1 MKIIVLNGSPKGEQ
15 SVTMQ
20 YIHFIEKKFP
30 EHQIKIFNIAQQI
43 HKIDRE
49 EDFFREIIG
58 QIRGS
63 DGVIWAFPLYVFLV
77 SSQYK
82 RFIELI
88 WEKRAEEAFRNKYAA
103 VITTSIHFFDHT
115 AHNYIRA
122 ICDDLDMK
130 FAGSYSAEMYD
141 LLKPELREKLT
152 FFAESF
158 FLAAAEKKPAFKN
171 FLPLKAPEF
180 EYVPGNRQ
188 TKTNPVRRKIA
199 LVTDSEDPKTNLGKM
214 ISRFKNS
221 FNGPIDTVHLQEI
234 NMKGGCLGC
243 LRCGCNY
250 HCAYEGKDDF
260 IETYQTKIRTADIL
274 VFAGIMRDRYLS
286 SLWKMFFDRAFF
298 NTHTPSLSG
307 KQIGFII
314 SGPLAQNPNLREI
327 LEAYSEWQQINLV
340 DIVTDEQADSERIDS
355 RLQDLAEKLLWSA
368 ERNYLKPAT
377 FLGVGG
383 MKIFRDDIWGRLR
396 FPFQAD
402 HQHYKK
408 HGVYDFPQ
416 KDIRTRLANFALI
429 LLTKIP
435 AMRKEIYT
443 KRMKAE
449 IIKPLQKVVARN

>member
-30 EHQIKIFNIAQQI
+30 EHQIKIFNITQQI

-49 EDFFREIIG
+49 EDFFQEIIG

-152 FFAESF
+152 LFAESF
-158 FLAAAEKKPAFKN
+158 FLAAAERKPAFKN
-171 FLPLKAPEF
+171 FLPLKAPQF
-180 EYVPGNRQ
+180 EYVPGNGQ
-188 TKTNPVRRKIA
+188 TKINPVRRRIA
-199 LVTDSEDPKTNLGKM
+199 LVTDSEDPNTNLAKM

-221 FNGPIDTVHLQEI
+221 FDGPMDTVYIQEI
-234 NMKGGCLGC
+234 NMKGCCLGC
-243 LRCGCNY
+243 IRGGYDY

-260 IETYQTKIRTADIL
+260 IETYQTKIRAADIL
-274 VFAGIMRDRYLS
+274 VFAGTMRDRYLS
-286 SLWKMFFDRAFF
+286 SLW
-298 NTHTPSLSG
+298 
-307 KQIGFII
+307 GF
-314 SGPLAQNPNLREI
+314 R
-327 LEAYSEWQQINLV
+327 
-340 DIVTDEQADSERIDS
+340 
-355 RLQDLAEKLLWSA
+355 
-368 ERNYLKPAT
+368 
-377 FLGVGG
+377 
-383 MKIFRDDIWGRLR
+383 
-396 FPFQAD
+396 
-402 HQHYKK
+402 
-408 HGVYDFPQ
+408 
-416 KDIRTRLANFALI
+416 
-429 LLTKIP
+429 
-435 AMRKEIYT
+435 
-443 KRMKAE
+443 
-449 IIKPLQKVVARN
+449 